1 MHPQTSEEAQ
11 RKVEFVTTETA
22 CDRRKLTVC
31 LTLTYATRMLTRS
44 ALIYLSRQ
52 EGLKDFAARF
62 KLFKKLTTRFV
73 AGETID
79 EATAFIREMNTD
91 GCSASFDHLNESVAN
106 PAEAEQ
112 EVAEYL
118 QILNRIDE
126 TGINSNVSIKLTQFG
141 LELDPELAYKNAR
154 AVVADAARRGNFVRV
169 DMEGSNVTQVTLD
182 IFKRLRAE
190 FELNDVGIVLQSYL
204 RRTYADAQELIK
216 LPARIRICKGAYNEP
231 PEVSFPDKNDVD
243 ESYVRVMRLLLSS
256 GIYHGIATHDPRMIE
271 ATIDFSKKEG
281 IPKEAFEFQMLY
293 GVRRDL
299 QRQLAKDG
307 YNMRIYVPYG
317 KHWYPYFMRRLAERP
332 ANIWFVFKNLLK
344 G

>member
-1 MHPQTSEEAQ
+1 M
-11 RKVEFVTTETA
+11 V
-22 CDRRKLTVC
+22 
-31 LTLTYATRMLTRS
+31 TRS

-62 KLFKKLTTRFV
+62 RPFKKLTTRFV

-79 EATAFIREMNTD
+79 EAVAAIRELNAE

-106 PAEAEQ
+106 ASEAEAE
-112 EVAEYL
+112 VKEYL
-118 QILNRIDE
+118 RILSRIDD

-154 AVVADAARRGNFVRV
+154 AIVEDAARRGNFVRV
-169 DMEGSNVTQVTLD
+169 DMESSAVTQLTID

-190 FELNDVGIVLQSYL
+190 FGLNDVGIVLQSYL
-204 RRTYADAQELIK
+204 RRTYDDAQQLVK

-231 PEVSFPDKNDVD
+231 PEVAFPDKKDTDAN
-243 ESYVRVMRLLLSS
+243 YIRVMQLLLSS
-256 GIYHGIATHDPRMIE
+256 GIYHGIATHDPKMIE
-271 ATIDFSKKEG
+271 ATIAFAQREG
-281 IPKEAFEFQMLY
+281 ISKDAFEFQMLY
-293 GVRRDL
+293 GIRRDL

-307 YNMRIYVPYG
+307 YNMRVYVPYG

-332 ANIWFVFKNLLK
+332 ANIWFVLKNLLK